1 MLQQSTGILTGS
13 VYKSSPHLKVNGFP
27 GEGVMNSSVIVV
39 KTHKLERTAN
49 PEGAHEQFLHAD
61 YSHQSK
67 QFNKAI
73 LLVRDPHEAILS
85 DFNRIK
91 GHHTGHAKPGDFKT
105 EKWQEFFFTAVKEW
119 KRFNLVWL
127 KLFERYFYI
136 NFARCYNIFW
146 FNFFSYER
154 IR

>member
-13 VYKSSPHLKVNGFP
+13 VYKSSHHLKVNGFP

-67 QFNKAI
+67 QFNI
-73 LLVRDPHEAILS
+73 S
-85 DFNRIK
+85 DIK
-91 GHHTGHAKPGDFKT
+91 
-105 EKWQEFFFTAVKEW
+105 
-119 KRFNLVWL
+119 
-127 KLFERYFYI
+127 I
-136 NFARCYNIFW
+136 
-146 FNFFSYER
+146 
-154 IR
+154 